1 MKTGLATRPNPFLA
15 PIEDPAPEASFDD
28 LNPPATFL
36 VSLDAPA
43 DGFTTDANSFFG
55 AGGAGQP
62 NGLSI
67 ALDGSL
73 NATGPESGLILE
85 RRITLAPGEQ
95 RTLYFL
101 YGYLP
106 QGTEIE
112 ALVKKYRSGAASVWR
127 DSSQRWQAKGLRFET
142 KTEPWVKRETAWH
155 YYYLRSS
162 LTYDDFFGEHILSQ
176 GGIYQY
182 SMGFQGAA
190 RDPLQHALPV
200 SVQRPANRQRGSA
213 LHAERGSPRR
223 LHSLRHCG
231 ARRHYADGL
240 G

>member
-1 MKTGLATRPNPFLA
+1 MRPPT
-15 PIEDPAPEASFDD
+15 AS
-28 LNPPATFL
+28 PRTPR
-36 VSLDAPA
+36 VSLA
-43 DGFTTDANSFFG
+43 

-62 NGLSI
+62 IGLAG

-73 NATGPESGLILE
+73 KAGGPESGLLLE
-85 RRITLAPGEQ
+85 RRIALAPGEQ

-106 QGTEIE
+106 QGTEVEPLI
-112 ALVKKYRSGAASVWR
+112 KKYRDRAAQCLEGFEPTVEG
-127 DSSQRWQAKGLRFET
+127 QGLRFET
-142 KTEPWVKRETAWH
+142 KAEPWVKRETAWH

-190 RDPLQHALPV
+190 RDPLQHALPFLFSDPQIV
-200 SVQRPANRQRGSA
+200 KEILRYTLKEVRRTAPSRTASWGTARSCRRPRITPATCRFGCCGRPASMCWPRATRPSSTKKFPRG
-213 LHAERGSPRR
+213 R
-223 LHSLRHCG
+223 
-231 ARRHYADGL
+231 
-240 G
+240 